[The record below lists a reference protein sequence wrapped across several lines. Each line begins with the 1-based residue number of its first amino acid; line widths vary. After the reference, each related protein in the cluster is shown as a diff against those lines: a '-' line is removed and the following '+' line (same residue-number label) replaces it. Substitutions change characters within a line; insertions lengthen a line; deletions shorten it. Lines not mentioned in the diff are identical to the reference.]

1 MLWLTNVNF
10 GRSGMAKNRFVL
22 DTSAVIF
29 LAAKGSIIP
38 SGLEDKLNEADIFVS
53 VISEI
58 ELFSKPA
65 LPPDEEKN
73 LRAFL
78 ADRIFVADIT
88 DSIKKETLALRR
100 GIGLKI
106 PDCIVAASAITL
118 EAVLLT
124 ADKEL
129 LCLDWPGFRAQG
141 VF

>member
-1 MLWLTNVNF
+1 
-10 GRSGMAKNRFVL
+10 MAKNRFVL

-38 SGLEDKLNEADIFVS
+38 SGLEEKLDEADIFIS

-58 ELFSKPA
+58 ELFSKQA
-65 LPPDEEKN
+65 LPPNEEEN

-78 ADRIFVADIT
+78 SDRISVMDIT
-88 DSIKKETLALRR
+88 GSIKKETLALRR
-100 GIGLKI
+100 SIGLKI
-106 PDCIVAASAITL
+106 PDCIVAASAIAL

-129 LCLDWPGFRAQG
+129 LCLDWPGLHVQG
-141 VF
+141 IF